1 MGEVI
6 LEMKG
11 IDKSFPG
18 VHALDH
24 VDLEIRKGEV
34 LALMVENGAGKSTLM
49 KVLTG
54 IYTKDSGTITYE
66 GKALTEGQDYTLSYE
81 KNTDAGMA
89 NVVIQGKGIYTGE
102 AYKTFEITRADASVS
117 VSSKTVTMGKKK
129 MALADWMTTDG
140 KVTYKSSDSKTVKIS
155 GNQFIAL
162 KPGKAVIT
170 ISAKQGQN
178 YNALPATKVTITVR
192 PLNTTGVALKSA
204 RKGQAKV
211 SWKPVKSIS
220 GYQIQYSS
228 SANMKKA
235 KFVNAKSSAK
245 NITVKKLSSKKK
257 CYIRIRT
264 YKTIKGKKYYSDW
277 SKVKKVKVR

>member
-1 MGEVI
+1 MDECTIQVDSEKLIYNGTAQT
-6 LEMKG
+6 
-11 IDKSFPG
+11 PG
-18 VHALDH
+18 V
-24 VDLEIRKGEV
+24 
-34 LALMVENGAGKSTLM
+34 
-49 KVLTG
+49 
-54 IYTKDSGTITYE
+54 TITYE

-170 ISAKQGQN
+170 ISAKQGQELQCTAG
-178 YNALPATKVTITVR
+178 Y
-192 PLNTTGVALKSA
+192 
-204 RKGQAKV
+204 KGYYYSQTAEYYGGCPEISQKG
-211 SWKPVKSIS
+211 SGKSILEACEIH
-220 GYQIQYSS
+220 QWIPDPVQQ
-228 SANMKKA
+228 
-235 KFVNAKSSAK
+235 F
-245 NITVKKLSSKKK
+245 
-257 CYIRIRT
+257 C
-264 YKTIKGKKYYSDW
+264 
-277 SKVKKVKVR
+277 

>member
-1 MGEVI
+1 MDECTIQVDSEKLIYNGTAQT
-6 LEMKG
+6 
-11 IDKSFPG
+11 PG
-18 VHALDH
+18 V
-24 VDLEIRKGEV
+24 
-34 LALMVENGAGKSTLM
+34 
-49 KVLTG
+49 
-54 IYTKDSGTITYE
+54 TITYE

-235 KFVNAKSSAK
+235 KSVNAKSSAK

>member
-1 MGEVI
+1 M
-6 LEMKG
+6 LFR
-11 IDKSFPG
+11 S
-18 VHALDH
+18 
-24 VDLEIRKGEV
+24 
-34 LALMVENGAGKSTLM
+34 
-49 KVLTG
+49 
-54 IYTKDSGTITYE
+54 
-66 GKALTEGQDYTLSYE
+66 
-81 KNTDAGMA
+81 
-89 NVVIQGKGIYTGE
+89 
-102 AYKTFEITRADASVS
+102 
-117 VSSKTVTMGKKK
+117 
-129 MALADWMTTDG
+129 
-140 KVTYKSSDSKTVKIS
+140 
-155 GNQFIAL
+155 
-162 KPGKAVIT
+162 
-170 ISAKQGQN
+170 QN